1 MINERTMDGRRR
13 RNINLIILKI
23 ICHAKETKQ
32 INRVRESEADR
43 KSVKS

>member
-1 MINERTMDGRRR
+1 MINERTMDGRKR

-23 ICHAKETKQ
+23 ICHEKETKQ
-32 INRVRESEADR
+32 INREREREVDR